1 MNTLTLSTPSP
12 LPLTHP
18 FRKATELG
26 CRWEKSTIQCSF
38 HSRMPLNSISRP
50 QYKVIAAGRGRA
62 FSVLSPPSLTAR
74 GSEAAGGSGPHTPA
88 IVSVWAGDPAEQ
100 GWRLG
105 RPGPSWKPRGQ
116 VQGQA
121 SSAGSTP
128 AGGFPET
135 GHSSWERFPGPPGRT
150 WPQALSA
157 EGRGGG
163 QGRDRPG
170 PSLHMPSREPPL
182 DRCTRTHVRTCV
194 LVCARSLSVNHRDRP
209 QT

>member
-1 MNTLTLSTPSP
+1 MRPLAKFSAAQKPRQRPVSRNLRVPSERLGWLHPQTLLAS
-12 LPLTHP
+12 LL
-18 FRKATELG
+18 
-26 CRWEKSTIQCSF
+26 
-38 HSRMPLNSISRP
+38 
-50 QYKVIAAGRGRA
+50 V
-62 FSVLSPPSLTAR
+62 LTAR